1 METSDK
7 ALIQKVQIASELLS
21 FTEIQEICESLKQE
35 IAIEK
40 VKVDEKENKRGVLD
54 DPAIII
60 AIISAS
66 SAVIVALIKAFVSI
80 SKINKLKVPSL

>member
-54 DPAIII
+54 DPASLI
-60 AIISAS
+60 AIISA
-66 SAVIVALIKAFVSI
+66 
-80 SKINKLKVPSL
+80 